1 MRNKIL
7 NLVKEIDSLYDELIS
22 SNKDISEAL
31 DKLLLEI
38 LVYEDMQG
46 IDLEDSLVIDKAIK
60 AISYKVE
67 LIYSVLNTKRDKV
80 TLEDLREEFIELEK
94 LRFETINKYVMGI
107 VKILDI
113 EQFKD
118 KLFEFRKRLY
128 AISISDNNIL
138 EIAKMKSKVQHFNT
152 EVLEDEE
159 VLRVAYSNSN

>member
-31 DKLLLEI
+31 DKLLLEV

-94 LRFETINKYVMGI
+94 IRFETINKYVMGI

-152 EVLEDEE
+152 EVLEDED